1 MIRFLILVAI
11 GTLLFTLFRSFLRYL
26 REAAQQGRAVQQQ
39 DAAEAKSIDWY
50 RANGYVEWVRHEI
63 DYTVYTPAGN
73 REGEIVVE
81 QQRDYSPWFIAGS
94 DEERQWH
101 QRESAKPTEEG
112 AEWSDRWI
120 RGRGIRGQ
128 QSKWLPPGE
137 KAS

>member
-11 GTLLFTLFRSFLRYL
+11 GTLLFTLFRSFLRYV
-26 REAAQQGRAVQQQ
+26 REAAQQGRAVQQKDEA
-39 DAAEAKSIDWY
+39 DARSIEWY
-50 RANGYVEWVRHEI
+50 RANGYVEWVRHEVG
-63 DYTVYTPAGN
+63 YTAYTPAGKQG
-73 REGEIVVE
+73 GEIVVE
-81 QQRDYSPWFIAGS
+81 QQRDYSPWFPAGS

-101 QRESAKPTEEG
+101 RRESAKPSEEG
-112 AEWSDRWI
+112 AEWSPRWI